1 MVVFIP
7 IDENNIFSAT
17 QELLF
22 LDSCDLPQLEDPD
35 LCLDPQLCD
44 RSSGG
49 SIDPFLIHFKYN
61 INQFFLVVVER

>member
-7 IDENNIFSAT
+7 IDENTIVITT
-17 QELLF
+17 QEHLS

-49 SIDPFLIHFKYN
+49 SIDPFLIHFKYK
-61 INQFFLVVVER
+61 INKFF